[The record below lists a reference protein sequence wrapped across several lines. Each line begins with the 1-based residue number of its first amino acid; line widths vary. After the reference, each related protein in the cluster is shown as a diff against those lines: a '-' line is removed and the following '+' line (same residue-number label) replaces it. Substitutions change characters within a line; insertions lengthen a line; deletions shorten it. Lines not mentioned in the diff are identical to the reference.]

1 MHGPVQIPTLIPTVP
16 ASPTATVQE
25 WQVLTNGIEFRRL
38 DVPGSPVQVIRVDP
52 TQVRFVVGYDP
63 TAPRMLSAWAA
74 QYSAVAAINGGF
86 FDRAGEPVALL
97 ISNQQIIGQSYVEQG
112 GMFAVDAEGR
122 PHLWA
127 LAEQPYDGT
136 VFEQAIQGWPLLVR
150 SDGTAAYT
158 DEDGQRARR
167 SAIALDNQGRVLL
180 IVAPAASF
188 SLAEWSQ
195 FLATADL
202 DLTIAVNLDGGSSSG
217 LMAQSDRGNI
227 RIDSFVPLPFA
238 LLVLPL

>member
-1 MHGPVQIPTLIPTVP
+1 
-16 ASPTATVQE
+16 
-25 WQVLTNGIEFRRL
+25 
-38 DVPGSPVQVIRVDP
+38 
-52 TQVRFVVGYDP
+52 
-63 TAPRMLSAWAA
+63 
-74 QYSAVAAINGGF
+74 
-86 FDRAGEPVALL
+86 
-97 ISNQQIIGQSYVEQG
+97 
-112 GMFAVDAEGR
+112 
-122 PHLWA
+122 
-127 LAEQPYDGT
+127 QPYDGT

-167 SAIALDNQGRVLL
+167 SAIALDDQGRVLL

-188 SLAEWSQ
+188 SLAEWSR

-217 LMAQSDRGNI
+217 LMAQSDHGNI